1 VVATVSPPVH
11 SRGTATY
18 ETIRE
23 LIVTGR
29 LAPGSR
35 IIENTLAERL
45 LVSRTPV
52 RGALQRLRQEGY
64 VLASDGG
71 KQARLTVAPLTKE
84 DGRELFWIVG
94 ELEAVAAYRVAE
106 RAPAVRLVTAGE
118 LRSINEALRAAAQA
132 PQLDPRRIFDLHTHF
147 HQHYVAG
154 ASGPRLQA
162 MHASIKPQAER
173 YRRLYSSARGSEIHE
188 SLAEHE
194 VIIRRIEE
202 GDAEGAERAVRVNW
216 RNAADRLA
224 QLIEA
229 LGERGSW

>member
-1 VVATVSPPVH
+1 VASPSLVGQ
-11 SRGTATY
+11 SRIAATY
-18 ETIRE
+18 EKIRD

-45 LVSRTPV
+45 NVSRTPV
-52 RGALQRLRQEGY
+52 RGALQRLQQEGY
-64 VLASDGG
+64 VQSSPGG
-71 KQARLTVAPLTKE
+71 RQARLAVTPLTRD

-94 ELEAVAAYRVAE
+94 ELEGMAACRVAE
-106 RAPAVRLVTAGE
+106 QSRAERLALAQD
-118 LRSINEALRAAAQA
+118 LRGINGALLAAARE
-132 PQLDPRRIFDLHTHF
+132 PQLDARRIFDLHTRF
-147 HQHYVAG
+147 HQRYVEAAG
-154 ASGPRLQA
+154 APRLLA
-162 MHASIKPQAER
+162 LHASIGPQVER
-173 YRRLYSSARGSEIHE
+173 YRRLYSTAQGGEIHE

-202 GDAEGAERAVRVNW
+202 GDADGAERAVRVNW
-216 RNAADRLA
+216 RNAAERLA